1 MTPSPRRLSKRTTAV
16 NKRYQLEEKLKK
28 RRENAD
34 FRLEIAQ
41 GRSRSKALQKLH
53 AQELRLFTEEALRL
67 SDIAERFELNP
78 IFIAGNVSQESLE
91 WDNSEEVPS
100 FLTATS
106 KSDPSVEELIADI
119 LCSSPTEA
127 DLLDQVDLADQDKS
141 RRNTSTD

>member
-1 MTPSPRRLSKRTTAV
+1 M
-16 NKRYQLEEKLKK
+16 
-28 RRENAD
+28 
-34 FRLEIAQ
+34 
-41 GRSRSKALQKLH
+41 
-53 AQELRLFTEEALRL
+53 FTEEALRL